1 MSEDVRRICYI
12 YPPSTCDRFH
22 LVTPFSSINFQLP
35 VKNKYQIVSIVL
47 PIRLVEMLQ
56 RKPCD

>member
-22 LVTPFSSINFQLP
+22 LVTINFQLP